1 MYKNLWKKEK
11 EKAWNIAV
19 ENIKGISDIFRE
31 DTFEIGANIAGETKA
46 FLNDE
51 EDEINI
57 YDGGKFICTVKKD
70 SELLLL
76 FSGLFS
82 KEL

>member
-46 FLNDE
+46 SLNDE
-51 EDEINI
+51 EGAVCI

-70 SELLLL
+70 SELLVL
-76 FSGLFS
+76 FSSLFS

>member
-70 SELLLL
+70 S
-76 FSGLFS
+76 
-82 KEL
+82 